1 LTVVYEEKKL
11 VKKKYCAEVI
21 MVKQDLYYTES
32 HEWVKIE
39 GEEAYIGITEYAAKE
54 LGEIVFVELPEEGDE
69 VKVGEAFGNVEAVKA
84 VEDIKA
90 PLSGEVLEINE
101 DLEDT
106 PEMVSKDAF
115 GDGWMIKIKLTNLDE
130 KKNLLSAADYAKLI
144 D

>member
-1 LTVVYEEKKL
+1 
-11 VKKKYCAEVI
+11 

>member
-1 LTVVYEEKKL
+1 
-11 VKKKYCAEVI
+11 
-21 MVKQDLYYTES
+21 MVKQELYYTES

-39 GEEAYIGITEYAAKE
+39 GDEAYIGITEYAAKE

-69 VKVGEAFGNVEAVKA
+69 VKAGEAFGSVEAVKA

-90 PLSGEVLEINE
+90 PMSGEVVEINE

-115 GDGWMIKIKLTNLDE
+115 GDGWLVKIKLTNLDE
-130 KKNLLSAADYAKLI
+130 KENLLSAADYAKLI